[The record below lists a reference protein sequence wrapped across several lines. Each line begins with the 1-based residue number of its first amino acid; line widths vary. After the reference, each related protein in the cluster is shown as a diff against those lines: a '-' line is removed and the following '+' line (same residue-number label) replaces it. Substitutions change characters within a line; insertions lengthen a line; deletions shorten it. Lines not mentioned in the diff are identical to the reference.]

1 LFRFGVRAVPTFA
14 FIKAGQTLA
23 TIKGGNK
30 EQLEA
35 KVKELANQAGAKL
48 IEGVPEGMVDITA
61 SIDKV
66 SLSK

>member
-1 LFRFGVRAVPTFA
+1 MPTFA

>member
-14 FIKAGQTLA
+14 FVKAGQTLA

-35 KVKELANQAGAKL
+35 KVKELANQAGSKL

>member
-1 LFRFGVRAVPTFA
+1 MFRFGVRAVPTFA
-14 FIKAGQTLA
+14 FVKAGQTLA

>member
-1 LFRFGVRAVPTFA
+1 MFRFGVRAVPTFA